1 MAGATK
7 VGNNSK
13 VQGLVHRIVLAL
25 VDNPDKVQV
34 TATDSEQGTTFLVTV
49 APTDVGKVIG
59 KGGRNAQALRSLLSA
74 FGMKLRARYTLN
86 IVSPTVTE
94 NPRGIVGRDGV

>member
-1 MAGATK
+1 MGATGK

-13 VQGLVHRIVLAL
+13 VQGLIHRIVLAL

-49 APTDVGKVIG
+49 APTDVGKIIG
-59 KGGRNAQALRSLLSA
+59 KDGRTAQSLRSLLSA
-74 FGMKLRARYTLN
+74 FGMKSKVRYSLDLD
-86 IVSPTVTE
+86 S
-94 NPRGIVGRDGV
+94 RQ

>member
-1 MAGATK
+1 LI

-49 APTDVGKVIG
+49 APTDVGKIIG
-59 KGGRNAQALRSLLSA
+59 KGGRTAQSLRSLLSEI
-74 FGMKLRARYTLN
+74 GMTSKTRYSLD
-86 IVSPTVTE
+86 IVSSTVTE
-94 NPRGIVGRDGV
+94 NPRKL

>member
-7 VGNNSK
+7 VGKNLNTK
-13 VQGLVHRIVLAL
+13 DLLHRIVVAL
-25 VDNPDKVQV
+25 VDSPDEVQV
-34 TATDSEQGTTFLVTV
+34 KSTDSEQGTTFLVTV

-74 FGMKLRARYTLN
+74 FGMKLRARYTLD
-86 IVSPTVTE
+86 IVS
-94 NPRGIVGRDGV
+94 RQ

>member
-7 VGNNSK
+7 VGKNLNTK
-13 VQGLVHRIVLAL
+13 DLLHRIVLAL
-25 VDNPDKVQV
+25 VDSPDEVQV
-34 TATDSEQGTTFLVTV
+34 KSADSEQGTTFLVIV

-74 FGMKLRARYTLN
+74 FGMKLRARYTLD

-94 NPRGIVGRDGV
+94 NPRKL